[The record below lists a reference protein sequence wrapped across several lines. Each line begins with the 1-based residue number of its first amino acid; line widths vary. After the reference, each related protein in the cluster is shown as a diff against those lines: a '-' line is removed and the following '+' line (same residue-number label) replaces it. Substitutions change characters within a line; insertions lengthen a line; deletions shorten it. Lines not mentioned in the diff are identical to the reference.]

1 MMPNIAP
8 MSLADGFRTLADAF
22 RILSDSFRMLS
33 DAFRMLLDCS
43 VKASYRL
50 EGF

>member
-1 MMPNIAP
+1 MMPNIAST
-8 MSLADGFRTLADAF
+8 SLADGFRTLLDAF
-22 RILSDSFRMLS
+22 RTLLDAFRMLL